1 MTAPTYKSLPQL
13 INAAEAFIDDIDVI
27 SFDVF
32 DTLFVRRIADPDLI
46 KIPVARFVAEKA
58 NSLGINISWLEVAT
72 LREQIEN
79 DHRQTNGRKYS
90 DFEANY
96 DEFMPQVLT
105 RIFADKL
112 PPGYFEAVADY
123 EVTLENAVLVARE
136 KLVDWL
142 ASLKQRGKRLFL
154 MSDIYL
160 PAHYIERFVADKNLQ
175 VYFEAVISSA
185 DSFNAKASGTAYPLV
200 EQRFNL
206 DRSRWLHVGD
216 NPISDG
222 TRPQEFGIR
231 ALVIDDAAER
241 QRKALAGKYNHY
253 STHTTFWKG
262 RNLQQLMLPLE
273 AENNEK
279 DELFVQ
285 GFNQF
290 GFLFGYFM
298 QRLAE
303 QCKALK
309 LKRIYFCSREG
320 WMLKKCWELFAPW
333 YFPQQQIPQARYLYV
348 SRIAL
353 ARAMIGNTGLS
364 QREVEVALLPAGNE
378 SFIDVCRIFGLNAD
392 EFKPYLEKK
401 DLTVDEVISQTDKGS
416 SDASRRKLG
425 LLLMDSDFQ
434 DLARKSA
441 RPYRDAFAAYLDD
454 EGFFEHKDVAVVDIG
469 WLGTIHNNLF
479 NAIAHIDEAPNVHG
493 YLMCATRYIDYP
505 NLPGRYIEGLVYD
518 KFKFDM
524 GGSLLEYI
532 KDIIEEICRAPHTSL
547 IGYDP
552 QTNEPGLDKK
562 GFQLVFR
569 DADDES
575 AQAEAEQ
582 SKYYEPL
589 QQGIL
594 NGVQAYAIAHAVLG
608 YSSIELK
615 PWLNFSLHRYI
626 AFPKTDDVV
635 RMQIKAHQDDFGK
648 RDTGNLK
655 NLLAETGLWQRTA
668 AALRFIPGVR
678 SREFKKHCFKK
689 MRS

>member
-1 MTAPTYKSLPQL
+1 MSAPTYKSLAQL
-13 INAAEAFIDDIDVI
+13 IDAAEAFIEEVDVV

-32 DTLFVRRIADPDLI
+32 DTIFIRRIADPDLI
-46 KIPVARFVAEKA
+46 KIPVARFIAEKA
-58 NSLGINISWLEVAT
+58 NSLGIEISWLEVAT
-72 LREQIEN
+72 LRQQIEN
-79 DHRQTNGRKYS
+79 QQRQINGQSYP

-96 DEFMPQVLT
+96 DDFMPEMLSQV
-105 RIFADKL
+105 FNDKL
-112 PPGYFEAVADY
+112 PDNFFNVVADY
-123 EVTLENAVLVARE
+123 EIKLENAVLVARQA
-136 KLVDWL
+136 LVDWII
-142 ASLKQRGKRLFL
+142 SLKQRGKRLFL
-154 MSDIYL
+154 VSDIYL
-160 PAHYIERFVADKNLQ
+160 PARYIERFVVDKNLQ
-175 VYFEAVISSA
+175 DYFESVISSA
-185 DSFNAKASGTAYPLV
+185 DSFNAKASGTAFPLI

-206 DRSRWLHVGD
+206 DRSRWLHIGD

-222 TRPQEFGIR
+222 IRPLEFGIR
-231 ALVIDDAAER
+231 ALVIDDPAER
-241 QRKALAGKYNHY
+241 QRKSLAEKYNHY

-273 AENNEK
+273 AENAEH

-303 QCKALK
+303 QCKTLK

-333 YFPQQQIPQARYLYV
+333 YFPQGDVPEAKYLYV

-353 ARAMIGNTGLS
+353 AKAMIGNTGLS

-378 SFIDVCRIFGLNAD
+378 TFVDVCRIFGLNAQD
-392 EFKPYLEKK
+392 FKPYLAKK
-401 DLTVDEVISQTDKGS
+401 DLTVEEVISQTDKGS

-425 LLLMDSDFQ
+425 LLLMDSEFQ
-434 DLARKSA
+434 ALARQSA
-441 RPYRDAFAAYLDD
+441 QPYRDAFVAYLQG
-454 EGFFEHKDVAVVDIG
+454 EGFFEFNDVAVVDIG

-479 NAIAHIDEAPNVHG
+479 NAVCHLENCPDIHG

-505 NLPGRYIEGLVYD
+505 NTRNKYFEGLVYD
-518 KFKFDM
+518 RFKFDM

-547 IGYDP
+547 VGYEP
-552 QTNEPGLDKK
+552 VSNEPDSQNK

-569 DADDES
+569 DADDDS
-575 AQAEAEQ
+575 ARAEQ
-582 SKYYEPL
+582 EQSSYYAPL

-594 NGVQAYAIAHAVLG
+594 HAVEAYARAYAVLG
-608 YSSIELK
+608 YTSVELK
-615 PWLNFSLHRYI
+615 PWLNFNLHRYI
-626 AFPKTDDVV
+626 AFPHTKDVL

-648 RDTGNLK
+648 RDTANLK
-655 NLLAETGLWQRTA
+655 NPLAERGLWQQTA
-668 AALRFIPGVR
+668 AVLRFFPGLR
-678 SREFKKHCFKK
+678 SRNFKKHCLAK
-689 MRS
+689 MRL